1 MAASCVT
8 TFSLGKKVF
17 IGMAAISTIMTTG
30 GCSTLFDAPSV
41 EGMKQQVSAKVMS
54 DLAAIAAEEALAM
67 MPEDMSLLGSAGQA
81 VSSPNEMVADM
92 AGGLASDAA
101 STGIG
106 MAKNSAG
113 ALNADAL
120 AGGYAVS
127 SGAAAANA
135 VVHPDGRKM
144 PTLSFDK
151 VDADMPQLM
160 MQGMGNATVLLNGE
174 RIESDS
180 VTKGGRIML
189 IRPGRH
195 GLRVE
200 YPSDP
205 PFSADFYIE
214 KGERLTLRG
223 N

>member
-1 MAASCVT
+1 MAASSFLCKKA
-8 TFSLGKKVF
+8 FLG
-17 IGMAAISTIMTTG
+17 MTAISAFMTVN

-67 MPEDMSLLGSAGQA
+67 MPVDMSLLGSAEQTI
-81 VSSPNEMVADM
+81 SSPNEMVADM
-92 AGGLASDAA
+92 AGGLASNAA
-101 STGIG
+101 SSGIS
-106 MAKNSAG
+106 MAKNSVG
-113 ALNADAL
+113 ALSGDAL
-120 AGGYAVS
+120 AAGAAISSGTAGYA
-127 SGAAAANA
+127 AL
-135 VVHPDGRKM
+135 HPGERRM

-174 RIESDS
+174 KIESES